1 MIQCVSWLRGSGQ
14 RLVYLVYL
22 VYRVYLV
29 GLI

>member
-1 MIQCVSWLRGSGQ
+1 MLVFDGQDFRGSGQ
-14 RLVYLVYL
+14 RLVYL